1 MAPDLNIMPGIS
13 DLLGGFWREAL
24 TGLITVVIL
33 PLIYSFIKRRWWP
46 DDPQKKSPPKVQQE
60 KLSMA
65 AGIIDRIRATRVR
78 FSASRVYVSALHNGS
93 KLGIADLHYE
103 KLSVVYEAT
112 DAVTLPTFGVIKDYP
127 VLQFAPVILSLVG
140 DGRHHRSMHDEP
152 VGSESRLALSSFSVH
167 DEYIVPLRNKDNTVV
182 GLLGV
187 QYHNERH
194 PFTEDDWATLT
205 QLAQFIEDAMYAIA
219 KSNNGGS
226 SGVISWK

>member
-1 MAPDLNIMPGIS
+1 MAADLITMQELPGFVS
-13 DLLGGFWREAL
+13 DFWQEAL
-24 TGLITVVIL
+24 TGLVTVVVL
-33 PLIYSFIKRRWWP
+33 PLVYSFIKKRWGGEGP
-46 DDPQKKSPPKVQQE
+46 EKKSPPKVQHE

-65 AGIIDRIRATRVR
+65 AGIIDRIRVTRIK
-78 FSASRVYVSALHNGS
+78 FGASRVYVSALHNGS

-152 VGSESRLALSSFSVH
+152 VGSESKIALTNFIVH

-194 PFTEDDWATLT
+194 PFTEDDWATLV